1 MKNELLETFFPSHA
15 NRYFD
20 DKNYKYINGNYF
32 VMSRRDVSKIK
43 RALRFNEDLHAE
55 FPDSIDL
62 KITNACSIGCKYC
75 HESSVEGAKK
85 FDLKKTIEILDK
97 LPKCGIEV
105 AIGGGDI
112 FDDDCMED
120 AEDLVSWLKNNKF
133 QPRITVNYKSLQRE
147 FNSDGD
153 PISSYSIVADCS
165 EAVGVSIDKMPDV
178 DDLFKSI
185 CCLDKVVFH
194 IIAGIFPVDD
204 IMKLYKEAN
213 ACSISNRPVRILILG
228 YKQFGRAAGTSVDL
242 ENWKKGIKK
251 LIFEIRTGKTFISDP
266 GIVIGFDNLALEQLD
281 IESSLLPD
289 EWNNL
294 FCGCDFTSSMYVD
307 AVEGTFGPTSRSP
320 QDERVSWD
328 STSIVEYFK
337 ENHL

>member
-1 MKNELLETFFPSHA
+1 MKNELIETFFPSCVSS
-15 NRYFD
+15 FVSD
-20 DKNYKYINGNYF
+20 TSYKYINGNYF
-32 VMSRRDVSKIK
+32 VMSRRNGSKVK
-43 RALRFNEDLHAE
+43 RALRFNEDLWAE

-62 KITNACSIGCKYC
+62 KITNACSIGCRYC
-75 HESSVEGAKK
+75 HESSVAGAKK
-85 FDLKKTIEILDK
+85 FNLEKTIEVLDK

-105 AIGGGDI
+105 AVGGGDI
-112 FDDDCMED
+112 FDKNCMED
-120 AEDLVSWLKNNKF
+120 AEKLVEWLKDNKF
-133 QPRITVNYKSLQRE
+133 QPRITLNYKSLQRE
-147 FNSDGD
+147 FDGD
-153 PISSYSIVADCS
+153 PISSYNIVGYCD
-165 EAVGVSIDKMPDV
+165 EAVGVSIDKMPAV
-178 DDLFKSI
+178 DEVFKSV
-185 CCLDKVVFH
+185 CRLDRVVFH

-204 IMKLYKEAN
+204 IMKLYEEAYN
-213 ACSISNRPVRILILG
+213 SVYIDKPVRILILG

-251 LIFEIRTGKTFISDP
+251 LIFEIRTGKISIPDP

-307 AVEGTFGPTSRSP
+307 AVEETFGPTSRSP
-320 QDERVSWD
+320 LDERVSWN